1 MKCAKR
7 LSVFI
12 FPASIPHLL
21 PNHPERKRVASEHR
35 RLQPIKGNNEI
46 SWGILREQRQD
57 LITFP
62 GNPFR
67 LQRPPPLLLQVPGR
81 QKMSGGKP
89 SDAHIFLQ
97 FANAHIFSSLQ
108 NLNQVQLRWPGW
120 TGWTSWTGRGPRSR
134 DLTRVSHLRYLQLL
148 NFWAAPNICSKQEV
162 IKV

>member
-35 RLQPIKGNNEI
+35 RLQPIKGI

-57 LITFP
+57 LLIFL

-81 QKMSGGKP
+81 QKMPGGKL
-89 SDAHIFLQ
+89 SDAQIFLQ
-97 FANAHIFSSLQ
+97 FSNAHISSSLQ
-108 NLNQVQLRWPGW
+108 NFNQVQRRLPG
-120 TGWTSWTGRGPRSR
+120 
-134 DLTRVSHLRYLQLL
+134 
-148 NFWAAPNICSKQEV
+148 
-162 IKV
+162 